1 MAIKLMMVKLN
12 KKVMKFYDRTSELQV
27 LEKNWLQSAS
37 HSMMTTLIGR
47 RRTGKTA
54 LLLKSTENKPSLY
67 LYVSK
72 DNEQVLCRKFQ
83 QQAQDTL
90 DLQLY
95 GQVNS
100 FGSLFKELMKYGESH
115 HYTLIIDEFQN
126 LLAINAAI
134 PSEIQD
140 IWDRNKDKTRV
151 NLVLCGSIYSMMKH
165 IFDHSDQPLYGRR
178 DSHIRLLPF
187 GIETLKNIMAD
198 HNPDYKPDDL
208 LCLYML
214 TGGVAKYVALL
225 MDAHAV
231 TKQKMLNF
239 AFATDS
245 PFLTEGTELLISEF
259 GRDYGTY
266 FSILQLIA
274 GGMTTQNEID
284 SIIGKNTG
292 AYLNNMNEDYL
303 FISKNKPLLSK
314 PGARNIRWQI
324 DDCFLR
330 FWFRFVYPYQSL
342 IESNQLGSLKQ
353 YMTDNYPQFTGRTL
367 ERYFQEK
374 AMQSGQFTQVGNWWD
389 RKGKNEIDMIALN
402 EFYKTCLIAE
412 IKRNKEKINL
422 TDLLEKT
429 KALPTDFSSY
439 QIQTAGFSL
448 EDL

>member
-1 MAIKLMMVKLN
+1 
-12 KKVMKFYDRTSELQV
+12 MKFYDRNAELQI
-27 LEKNWLQSAS
+27 LEKNWQQSTN

-47 RRTGKTA
+47 RRIGKTA
-54 LLLKSTENKPSLY
+54 LLLKSAENKTCLY

-83 QQAQDTL
+83 QQAQNVL

-95 GQVNS
+95 GQVEN
-100 FGSLFKELMKYGESH
+100 FGNLFKELMKYGENH

-126 LLAINAAI
+126 LLGINAAI

-140 IWDRNKDKTRV
+140 IWDRNKDKTQV
-151 NLVLCGSIYSMMKH
+151 NLVLCGSIYSMMKR

-187 GIETLKNIMAD
+187 GIETLKTILAD
-198 HNPDYKPDDL
+198 HNPDYNPDDL

-225 MDAHAV
+225 MDARAT
-231 TKQKMLNF
+231 TKQKMLNY
-239 AFATDS
+239 ALSPDS

-274 GGMTTQNEID
+274 SGMTTQNEID
-284 SIIGKNTG
+284 SVIGKNTG
-292 AYLNNMNEDYL
+292 AYLNNMHEDYL
-303 FISKNKPLLSK
+303 FISKNTPLLSK
-314 PGARNIRWQI
+314 PGVRNIRWQI

-330 FWFRFVYPYQSL
+330 FWFRFVYPYQGL
-342 IESNQLGSLKQ
+342 IESNQLSLLKQ
-353 YMTDNYPQFTGRTL
+353 YVTDNYAQFTGRTL

-374 AMQSGQFTQVGNWWD
+374 AMQGGKFTMVGNWWD
-389 RKGKNEIDMIALN
+389 RKGKNEIDMVALN
-402 EFYKTCLIAE
+402 EFDKTCLVAE
-412 IKRNKEKINL
+412 IKRNKDRISMKDLQEK
-422 TDLLEKT
+422 
-429 KALPTDFSSY
+429 AGVLPSEFSAY
-439 QIQTAGFSL
+439 QIQMKGLSL
-448 EDL
+448 EDM

>member
-353 YMTDNYPQFTGRTL
+353 YMTDNYPQFTRRTL

-402 EFYKTCLIAE
+402 EFDKTCLIAE

>member
-1 MAIKLMMVKLN
+1 
-12 KKVMKFYDRTSELQV
+12 MKFYDRNAELQI
-27 LEKNWLQSAS
+27 LEKNWQQSVN

-47 RRTGKTA
+47 RRIGKTA
-54 LLLKSTENKPSLY
+54 LLLKSAENKACLY

-83 QQAQDTL
+83 QQTQNVL

-95 GQVNS
+95 GQVEN
-100 FGSLFKELMKYGESH
+100 FGNLFKELMKYGENH

-126 LLAINAAI
+126 LLGINAAI

-140 IWDRNKDKTRV
+140 IWDRNKDKTQV
-151 NLVLCGSIYSMMKH
+151 NLVLCGSIYSMMKR

-178 DSHIRLLPF
+178 DSHLRLLPF
-187 GIETLKNIMAD
+187 SIETLKNILAD
-198 HNPDYKPDDL
+198 HNPDYNPDDL

-225 MDAHAV
+225 MDARAT

-239 AFATDS
+239 ALSPDS

-274 GGMTTQNEID
+274 SGMTTQNEID
-284 SIIGKNTG
+284 SVIGKNTG
-292 AYLNNMNEDYL
+292 AYLNNMHEDYL
-303 FISKNKPLLSK
+303 FISKNTPLLSK
-314 PGARNIRWQI
+314 PGVRNIRWQI

-330 FWFRFVYPYQSL
+330 FWFRFVYPYQGL
-342 IESNQLGSLKQ
+342 IESNQHGLLKQ
-353 YMTDNYPQFTGRTL
+353 YVTDNYAQFTGRTL

-374 AMQSGQFTQVGNWWD
+374 AMQGGKFTMVGNWWD
-389 RKGKNEIDMIALN
+389 RKGKNEIDMVALN
-402 EFYKTCLIAE
+402 EFDKTCLVAE
-412 IKRNKEKINL
+412 IKRNKDRISMKDLQEK
-422 TDLLEKT
+422 
-429 KALPTDFSSY
+429 AGVLPSEFSAY
-439 QIQTAGFSL
+439 QIRMEGLSL
-448 EDL
+448 EDM

>member
-1 MAIKLMMVKLN
+1 
-12 KKVMKFYDRTSELQV
+12 MKFYDRNAELQI
-27 LEKNWLQSAS
+27 LEKNWQQSVN

-47 RRTGKTA
+47 RRIGKTA
-54 LLLKSTENKPSLY
+54 LLLKSAENKACLY

-83 QQAQDTL
+83 QQAQNVL

-95 GQVNS
+95 GQVEN
-100 FGSLFKELMKYGESH
+100 FCNLFKELMKYGENH

-126 LLAINAAI
+126 LLGINAAI

-140 IWDRNKDKTRV
+140 IWDRNKDKTQV
-151 NLVLCGSIYSMMKH
+151 NLVLCGSIYSMMKR

-178 DSHIRLLPF
+178 DSHLRLLPF
-187 GIETLKNIMAD
+187 SIETLKNILAD
-198 HNPDYKPDDL
+198 HNPDYNPDDL

-225 MDAHAV
+225 MDARAT

-239 AFATDS
+239 ALSPDS

-274 GGMTTQNEID
+274 SGMTTQNEID
-284 SIIGKNTG
+284 SVIGKNTG
-292 AYLNNMNEDYL
+292 AYLNNMHEDYL
-303 FISKNKPLLSK
+303 FISKNTPLLSK
-314 PGARNIRWQI
+314 PGVRNIRWQI

-330 FWFRFVYPYQSL
+330 FWFRFVYPYQGL
-342 IESNQLGSLKQ
+342 IESNQLGLLKQ
-353 YMTDNYPQFTGRTL
+353 YVTDNYAQFTGRTL

-374 AMQSGQFTQVGNWWD
+374 AMQGGKFTKVGNWWD
-389 RKGKNEIDMIALN
+389 RKGKNEIDMVALN
-402 EFYKTCLIAE
+402 EFDKTCLVAE
-412 IKRNKEKINL
+412 IKRNKDRISMK
-422 TDLLEKT
+422 DLQEKT
-429 KALPTDFSSY
+429 GVLPSEFSAY
-439 QIQTAGFSL
+439 QIQMKGLSL
-448 EDL
+448 EDM